1 MDVALGV
8 AVTDR
13 VARLAL
19 VDSAAPG
26 TVIDQFVL
34 DVAEHPVEVL
44 TETVVGTDRSLA
56 GENHR
61 LVATRLCWPDQA
73 KADELQHAL
82 QDSGVHDVA
91 VISEAQA
98 ATALVGAAHAGSAV
112 LLVGDETATLSVVG
126 DPDAPPTMVAV
137 APVAGADATSTVDT
151 LMARLGDQ
159 ALAPGDV
166 FLVGRSAEH
175 TTVLADQLRAASTM
189 RVQTPDDPTFALA
202 RGAAMAAGASGA
214 GEAGVPPTPGEVPG
228 RGTTFCTAGMVPPWN
243 PAVGSSGGGGGT
255 GACCCVGN
263 NGMNFPG
270 WAFWCP
276 STGFEAAVGRMVTA
290 TATASEAKPIT
301 AKATTALPISS
312 DRRLNGAERSAAAPY
327 SSCSSYSSTGSSS

>member
-1 MDVALGV
+1 MVTGV
-8 AVTDR
+8 VGGVVGGVVPDGVTGVVGGAVGMVGIPGCQPGNGGMMIGTGIGTG
-13 VARLAL
+13 AGTT
-19 VDSAAPG
+19 PG
-26 TVIDQFVL
+26 T
-34 DVAEHPVEVL
+34 
-44 TETVVGTDRSLA
+44 
-56 GENHR
+56 
-61 LVATRLCWPDQA
+61 
-73 KADELQHAL
+73 
-82 QDSGVHDVA
+82 
-91 VISEAQA
+91 
-98 ATALVGAAHAGSAV
+98 
-112 LLVGDETATLSVVG
+112 
-126 DPDAPPTMVAV
+126 
-137 APVAGADATSTVDT
+137 
-151 LMARLGDQ
+151 
-159 ALAPGDV
+159 
-166 FLVGRSAEH
+166 
-175 TTVLADQLRAASTM
+175 
-189 RVQTPDDPTFALA
+189 
-202 RGAAMAAGASGA
+202 AGASGA

>member
-202 RGAAMAAGASGA
+202 RGPPSTPRFLPTSCARRRRCACRLPTTPRSRWPVARRRGAATRSPATTHASPRTRCTATDAGTT
-214 GEAGVPPTPGEVPG
+214 PPDQPG
-228 RGTTFCTAGMVPPWN
+228 R
-243 PAVGSSGGGGGT
+243 
-255 GACCCVGN
+255 
-263 NGMNFPG
+263 
-270 WAFWCP
+270 
-276 STGFEAAVGRMVTA
+276 VTA
-290 TATASEAKPIT
+290 ATEPGPSPPAHPRK
-301 AKATTALPISS
+301 
-312 DRRLNGAERSAAAPY
+312 
-327 SSCSSYSSTGSSS
+327 TGSSAHRPPADARLDRHLLLR

>member
-1 MDVALGV
+1 MVTGVVGGVVGGVVTGVVGGVVGGVVTGVVGGVVGGVVADVVTGV
-8 AVTDR
+8 VGGAVGMVGIPGCQPGNGGMMIGTGIGTG
-13 VARLAL
+13 AGTT
-19 VDSAAPG
+19 PG
-26 TVIDQFVL
+26 T
-34 DVAEHPVEVL
+34 
-44 TETVVGTDRSLA
+44 
-56 GENHR
+56 
-61 LVATRLCWPDQA
+61 
-73 KADELQHAL
+73 
-82 QDSGVHDVA
+82 
-91 VISEAQA
+91 
-98 ATALVGAAHAGSAV
+98 
-112 LLVGDETATLSVVG
+112 
-126 DPDAPPTMVAV
+126 
-137 APVAGADATSTVDT
+137 
-151 LMARLGDQ
+151 
-159 ALAPGDV
+159 
-166 FLVGRSAEH
+166 
-175 TTVLADQLRAASTM
+175 
-189 RVQTPDDPTFALA
+189 
-202 RGAAMAAGASGA
+202 AGASGA